1 MFVLQGNPET
11 CVFNFLRIHVFL
23 FAALS
28 GVWIIYSTPKS
39 IRQSLCRVTISLSS
53 PNAHYNEQAL
63 SLIQPSSV
71 LLHSRLL
78 VFDVSKIRKILCLP
92 KYE

>member
-11 CVFNFLRIHVFL
+11 WVINFLRIHVFH

-39 IRQSLCRVTISLSS
+39 VRHEVTIYLSS